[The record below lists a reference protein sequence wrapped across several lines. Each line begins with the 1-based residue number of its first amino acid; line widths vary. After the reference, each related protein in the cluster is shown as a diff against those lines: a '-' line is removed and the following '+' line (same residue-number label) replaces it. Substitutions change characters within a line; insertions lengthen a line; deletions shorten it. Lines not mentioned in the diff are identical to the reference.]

1 MQRSSTRAFRLSQNG
16 REEQNCFLANRRS
29 KAKGLPP
36 RNGVRL
42 LKRTGPKCLS
52 LTTKNIWCRFCCR
65 SSQCLPPSILLLSG
79 SFIDGKPAS
88 SVMYHMMPY
97 LPAVSVK
104 RLSQLLLCFDTLLTG
119 TQIAANRGFRQVS
132 KSYNDNVGKLV
143 DGKKDTTTAAIKHSN
158 VFVCDNFRKDNFSLL
173 WKMQSLTAEKEKQ
186 APDATAT
193 DMQPESQARVDAVQ
207 STSPSEQ
214 KEPGKTETPIEM
226 DRDSSERDDWAEEK
240 PARKRHR
247 NHTDPSSTGSETK
260 RPNIHLEAGNTSR
273 AESQSS
279 QELNLAN
286 SRVAITSPR
295 ADSAPA
301 NSKSYQ
307 TGENTRAE
315 ISIAQLQPGNR
326 SMLRPPDQV
335 VATGCAPSSVTSL
348 YNGREAQLQAMN
360 ASAITESNPA
370 ASVSTLLA
378 RSALSHST
386 QVAAPNFPNLSL
398 LPQTDHQM
406 LIRAQQIAQIDQLL
420 RAQQM
425 PQPQMQ
431 APLPLSLISQYPV
444 GLHGHHV
451 PPALVMTPNLGVVD
465 LVLRDMSIRH
475 ASSDQILPLATLYQQ
490 LARLLSTPAA
500 PTQPIVSQQAQMELL
515 HQNNAL
521 LQRLLSR
528 IQETPQNQGE
538 SHGHER

>member
-1 MQRSSTRAFRLSQNG
+1 
-16 REEQNCFLANRRS
+16 
-29 KAKGLPP
+29 
-36 RNGVRL
+36 
-42 LKRTGPKCLS
+42 
-52 LTTKNIWCRFCCR
+52 
-65 SSQCLPPSILLLSG
+65 
-79 SFIDGKPAS
+79 
-88 SVMYHMMPY
+88 
-97 LPAVSVK
+97 
-104 RLSQLLLCFDTLLTG
+104 LLTG

-173 WKMQSLTAEKEKQ
+173 WKMQSVTAEKEKQ

-193 DMQPESQARVDAVQ
+193 DTQPESQARVDAVQ
-207 STSPSEQ
+207 YTSPNEQ
-214 KEPGKTETPIEM
+214 KEPGKREAPIEM

-260 RPNIHLEAGNTSR
+260 KSNVHLEAGNTSR
-273 AESQSS
+273 ADSQSS
-279 QELNLAN
+279 QMSNLLNSL
-286 SRVAITSPR
+286 VAITSPR

-301 NSKSYQ
+301 NSRSYQ
-307 TGENTRAE
+307 TGENARAE

-335 VATGCAPSSVTSL
+335 VATGCAPSSVTSS
-348 YNGREAQLQAMN
+348 YHSREAQLQARN

-370 ASVSTLLA
+370 ASVSTLLD

-386 QVAAPNFPNLSL
+386 PVAAPNFPNLSL
-398 LPQTDHQM
+398 LPHQM

-420 RAQQM
+420 RAQQT

-451 PPALVMTPNLGVVD
+451 PPALVTTPSLAVID
-465 LVLRDMSIRH
+465 LILRDMSLRH
-475 ASSDQILPLATLYQQ
+475 ASLDQILPLATLYQQ
-490 LARLLSTPAA
+490 LVRLLSTPAA
-500 PTQPIVSQQAQMELL
+500 PTQPVVSQQAQIELL

-528 IQETPQNQGE
+528 IQETPQNQG
-538 SHGHER
+538 HER